1 VSETK
6 KPTTRARA
14 AFIIS
19 IVGGI
24 AIVLGGLLYTVMR
37 RFGMTGET
45 FRRTGR
51 MVGGVGSVAA
61 RPAYGLMTGF
71 WILGIVSGIIVL
83 ISAIMLNRRP
93 AQVNIWGILT
103 VIFSIVSFFGG
114 SRGGFYVGTILGI
127 IGGALAL
134 LSKPKV
140 KSI

>member
-1 VSETK
+1 
-6 KPTTRARA
+6 
-14 AFIIS
+14 
-19 IVGGI
+19 
-24 AIVLGGLLYTVMR
+24 
-37 RFGMTGET
+37 
-45 FRRTGR
+45 

-83 ISAIMLNRRP
+83 ISAIMLKRRP
-93 AQVNIWGILT
+93 AQVNIWGILI

-134 LSKPKV
+134 LSKSKKA

>member
-1 VSETK
+1 M
-6 KPTTRARA
+6 RARA

-19 IVGGI
+19 LVGGI
-24 AIVLGGLLYTVMR
+24 VIVLGGLYTVMR

-45 FRRTGR
+45 FRRPGR

-83 ISAIMLNRRP
+83 ISAVMLNRRP
-93 AQVNIWGILT
+93 PQVNIWGILI
-103 VIFSIVSFFGG
+103 VVFSIVSFFGG

-134 LSKPKV
+134 LSKPKG
-140 KSI
+140 